1 MAEEIGNTKPL
12 IVEELDL
19 DSLSVEDLLAQR
31 ENDFINTEDLN
42 VFYSYPLFKR

>member
-19 DSLSVEDLLAQR
+19 DSLSVEDLKHKEKMILS
-31 ENDFINTEDLN
+31 ILKT
-42 VFYSYPLFKR
+42 